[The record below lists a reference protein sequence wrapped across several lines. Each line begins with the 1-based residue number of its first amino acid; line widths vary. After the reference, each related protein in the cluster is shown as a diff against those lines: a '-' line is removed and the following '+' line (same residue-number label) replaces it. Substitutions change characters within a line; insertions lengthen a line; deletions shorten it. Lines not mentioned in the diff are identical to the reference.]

1 MLDFSHIPDSPNV
14 DIQKFYG
21 DVGTTLIQW
30 KTWRKPRGCKFVYM
44 IGVGGGSSGGVGL
57 NTGTTSGGGAGGGS
71 GAQTMLLIPAM
82 FLPDILYVQ
91 PGRGGAAV
99 SASGG
104 VGAAGVLTL
113 VAFEPY
119 TTTTAGLTVLFANGG
134 GATGTAATITAGGAA
149 GTAAAVATIANM
161 PMAGKGVYQFF
172 AGQAG
177 GAGGSSTV
185 APTALALPTTGLMVT
200 GGAGGGGTG
209 GATALAG
216 ANITGIGLG
225 NGLLP
230 TLTGGA
236 AGTGATPAGRGAG
249 GFIAQNF
256 MMNYGGTG
264 GGGATVTAGGLAGAG
279 GIAAPGCGGGG
290 GGGATTTNTTMLS
303 GDGGPGFV
311 YIISW

>member
-21 DVGTTLIQW
+21 DVSTTLIQW

-44 IGVGGGSSGGVGL
+44 IGVGGGGSGGVGL

-71 GAQTMLLIPAM
+71 GAQSSVLIPAM
-82 FLPDILYVQ
+82 FVPDILYVQ
-91 PGRGGAAV
+91 VGRGGVGVTTSAAV
-99 SASGG
+99 GATG
-104 VGAAGVLTL
+104 VQTLIAA
-113 VAFEPY
+113 EPY
-119 TTTTAGLTVLFANGG
+119 TSVTSRLTFLLANPGV
-134 GATGTAATITAGGAA
+134 ATGTAATITAGGAA
-149 GTAAAVATIANM
+149 GTAAAVATIADM
-161 PMAGKGVYQFF
+161 PLAGKGAYQFF

-185 APTALALPTTGLMVT
+185 APTALATPATGLMVT

-216 ANITGIGLG
+216 ANITGVGLG
-225 NGLLP
+225 NGIFP
-230 TLTGGA
+230 TVPGGA

-256 MMNYGGTG
+256 MLNYGGTG
-264 GGGATVTAGGLAGAG
+264 GGGATTTAGGLAGAG
-279 GIAAPGCGGGG
+279 GNGAPGCGGGG
-290 GGGATTTNTTMLS
+290 GGGATTTNTTLLS
-303 GDGGPGFV
+303 GDGGPGFA